1 MPKRRSVVE
10 FREVIRRLKL
20 GQGIRK
26 IHEQTGIHR
35 TIIRS
40 LRDTAEGAGWLRPE
54 AELPSEEQIQ
64 DLRRKEIPAEAAQHP
79 LEAFREDFQRWVE
92 AGHSYVVMHQL
103 IKDRCPCSEATL
115 RRFVQKAFPQRRRVS
130 LSRPTTPGAEMEVDF
145 GYLGITYDPL
155 SRRNRKTWLF
165 SARLRHSRLA
175 WREVVFHQKGP
186 VFFLAH
192 MHAFEYFGGVPLAV
206 VPDNLKAAVLKA
218 SWNEPLVNRS
228 YRQLAEHYGFLISAC
243 PPKQP
248 RAKGGVENDIKYV
261 KRNFWLLF
269 LEQQRTLG
277 REIPRYDE
285 LVQALEAWSRDVSE
299 TRIIRGVG
307 RSPREIFETEERVSL
322 RALPDS
328 RWDPT
333 TWALAKVAADFR
345 LQFQKGF
352 YTVPCQFVGQQV
364 TVCGSNTTVRIF
376 FELREIASHAR
387 VERPWQTRF
396 NPLHAPPQ
404 MQRYLEETRPGL
416 LQWAKRLGE
425 PVGRLAEVIL
435 QEKAGDGLRPL
446 RALIR
451 LADTY
456 SAQRLSRACERALR
470 FGTPCYASVKSILA
484 NSLDRLP
491 TEAAVDE
498 HGQTVFRFSRRGS
511 DFDPEQIRESTN

>member
-10 FREVIRRLKL
+10 LREVIQRLKL
-20 GQGIRK
+20 GQGIRR

-64 DLRRKEIPAEAAQHP
+64 EVRRREVPPEAAQHP
-79 LEAFREDFQRWVE
+79 LVAFREDFQRWVD

-103 IKDRCPCSEATL
+103 IKDRCPCSGATL

-130 LSRPTTPGAEMEVDF
+130 LSRPTTPG
-145 GYLGITYDPL
+145 GKWRWTSGTSGITHDPL

-165 SARLRHSRLA
+165 SGRLRHSRLA

-186 VFFLAH
+186 VFFFAH
-192 MHAFEYFGGVPLAV
+192 IHAYEYFGGVPLAA

-248 RAKGGVENDIKYV
+248 RAKGGVENDVKYV
-261 KRNFWLLF
+261 KRNFWPLF

-277 REIPRYDE
+277 REVPRYDE
-285 LVQALEAWSRDVSE
+285 LVQALEAWSRDVAE
-299 TRIIRGVG
+299 ARIIRGVG
-307 RSPREIFETEERVSL
+307 RSPREIFETEDRACL
-322 RALPDS
+322 RELPAQ

-352 YTVPCQFVGQQV
+352 YTAPCQFVGQQV
-364 TVCGSNTTVRIF
+364 TVCGSSTTVRIF
-376 FELREIASHAR
+376 FELREIALHAR

-404 MQRYLEETRPGL
+404 MQKYLEETRPGL
-416 LQWAKRLGE
+416 LQWAKRLGD

-435 QEKAGDGLRPL
+435 EQKAVDGLRPL

-456 SAQRLSRACERALR
+456 SPQRLSRACERALHY
-470 FGTPCYASVKSILA
+470 GTPCYASVKSILA
-484 NSLDRLP
+484 KSLDRLP
-491 TEAAVDE
+491 MEAAIDE
-498 HGQTVFRFSRRGS
+498 QGQTVFRFSRRGS
-511 DFDPEQIRESTN
+511 DFDPEQIHDSTN